1 MIEPRKLTIE
11 EALINIK
18 TQPFS
23 ASKTAVQRNLLYPIS
38 HKKVESLLLPKE
50 YQPLEHK
57 SLPKMK
63 DTSSSEVKSLKALW
77 QITTQSHNNHLEL
90 TRQWTQRVALIR
102 QGRAWG
108 HKLKTVVCQVCSTS
122 LPLASGLISHPW
134 SNSCLKRSNKNR
146 SMATSSQRLK
156 SQPNQQSLTTRFILS
171 ASTAKN
177 ESVVNLSMST
187 KQYVLTAS
195 R

>member
-77 QITTQSHNNHLEL
+77 QITIQSHNNHLEL

-156 SQPNQQSLTTRFILS
+156 SQPN
-171 ASTAKN
+171 
-177 ESVVNLSMST
+177 
-187 KQYVLTAS
+187 
-195 R
+195 